1 MKAIQFLGMTA
12 FMAAMLTGC
21 SNDSELAHSNFP
33 DDNIIRVTAGVN
45 GAITRAETLG
55 TELNSDFKFSLT
67 VINKAP
73 LKEGENSNK
82 YTYGNRI
89 FKKETGTEWS
99 CDKILLWQDAKTPV
113 DVAALAPASSSD
125 TFYDSYDFWDEKIT
139 PMEYSITAD
148 QNPQKPENDLLY
160 YYKSNLVPKDA
171 LNSSGKLDIQ
181 FNHAFSMIDINVTL
195 GTEYSQQENP
205 IKEVIVGGSKL
216 KATIDVA
223 NSEGKGV
230 AYASTPGETSTTGEN
245 PETDIIT
252 TPGTFTKATTDEEKS
267 KAAYSCI
274 LIPQKIDANKF
285 KVTLKTSSKTYVW
298 TSPSAITLESGHK
311 YTLELKM
318 GKDKL
323 TAQKGN
329 ISAGSWTEGTESDST
344 LGTK

>member
-45 GAITRAETLG
+45 GAVTRALG
-55 TELNSDFKFSLT
+55 TELNNKFSLT

-73 LKEGENSNK
+73 LKEGEHSNK

-89 FKKETGTEWS
+89 FKKTDSEWICS
-99 CDKILLWQDAKTPV
+99 TILLWQDAETKV
-113 DVAALAPASSSD
+113 DVAALAPAID
-125 TFYDSYDFWDEKIT
+125 NTTFRDSYDFWDEKIT
-139 PMEYSITAD
+139 TMEYSITAD
-148 QNPQKPENDLLY
+148 QKTQSEANDLLY
-160 YYKSNLVPKDA
+160 YYQSDLVPKDA

-195 GTEYSQQENP
+195 GTEYSKKDNP
-205 IKEVIVGGSKL
+205 ISEVIVGGSKL

-223 NSEGKGV
+223 NSEDNGV
-230 AYASTPGETSTTGEN
+230 AYASTKGEN
-245 PETDIIT
+245 PEANIIT
-252 TPGTFTKATTDEEKS
+252 TPGTFTKATTDEENS

-274 LIPQKIDANKF
+274 LIPQTIEANKF

-298 TSPSAITLESGHK
+298 TSPDAITLETGHR

-318 GKDKL
+318 GKDVV

-329 ISAGSWTEGTESDST
+329 ISAGSWTEGTGPDST
-344 LGTK
+344 LETK

>member
-21 SNDSELAHSNFP
+21 SNDSDLAHSNFP

-45 GAITRAETLG
+45 GAVTRADPMG
-55 TELNSDFKFSLT
+55 TVLDSDFSLT

-73 LKEGENSNK
+73 LEEGENSNK
-82 YTYGNRI
+82 YTYGNMI
-89 FKKETGTEWS
+89 FKKTSTEWI

-230 AYASTPGETSTTGEN
+230 AYASTPRETSTTGEN
-245 PETDIIT
+245 PETDITT

-267 KAAYSCI
+267 KVAYSCI
-274 LIPQKIDANKF
+274 LIPQTIDANKF

-298 TSPSAITLESGHK
+298 TSSEAITLETGHK
-311 YTLELKM
+311 YTLALTM

-329 ISAGSWTEGTESDST
+329 ISAGSWTEGIGSGST

>member
-45 GAITRAETLG
+45 GAVTRAETLG

-67 VINKAP
+67 VVNEN
-73 LKEGENSNK
+73 EGTNK
-82 YTYGNRI
+82 YTYRNKI
-89 FKKETGTEWS
+89 FKKTGTEWS
-99 CDKILLWQDAKTPV
+99 CSDILLWQDAETPV
-113 DVAALAPASSSD
+113 AVAALAPVI
-125 TFYDSYDFWDEKIT
+125 DSWEFNNIYSNQDKFKI
-139 PMEYSITAD
+139 MEYVISEN
-148 QNPQKPENDLLY
+148 QNPQKPANDLLY
-160 YYKSNLVPKDA
+160 YYKSDLVPGTELKD
-171 LNSSGKLDIQ
+171 GKLNIQ
-181 FNHAFSMIDINVTL
+181 FNHAFSMIDIIVTL
-195 GTEYSQQENP
+195 GTEYSKKDNP
-205 IKEVIVGGSKL
+205 INEVIVGGSKIRAAL
-216 KATIDVA
+216 DIT
-223 NSEGKGV
+223 NSKGV
-230 AYASTPGETSTTGEN
+230 AYASTMGTN

-252 TPGTFTKATTDEEKS
+252 TPGTFTMAQTDLENS

-274 LIPQKIDANKF
+274 LIPQTIDANKF

-298 TSPSAITLESGHK
+298 TSPDAITLEIGHR
-311 YTLELKM
+311 YTLNLTM

-329 ISAGSWTEGTESDST
+329 ISAGSWTEGTESGST

>member
-33 DDNIIRVTAGVN
+33 ADNIIRVTAGVN
-45 GAITRAETLG
+45 GAVTRVETMG
-55 TELNSDFKFSLT
+55 TELNSNFSLT

-73 LKEGENSNK
+73 LKEGEHSNK

-89 FKKETGTEWS
+89 FKKTGTEWI
-99 CDKILLWQDAKTPV
+99 CNDILLWQDAETKV
-113 DVAALAPASSSD
+113 DVAALAPAID
-125 TFYDSYDFWDEKIT
+125 NTTFRDSYDFWNEKIT
-139 PMEYSITAD
+139 TMEYSISDNQKT
-148 QNPQKPENDLLY
+148 QKPENDLLY
-160 YYKSNLVPKDA
+160 YYKSDLVPKEA
-171 LNSSGKLDIQ
+171 LKSSGKLNIQ
-181 FNHAFSMIDINVTL
+181 FNHAFSMIDIIVTL
-195 GTEYSQQENP
+195 GTEYSNKENP
-205 IKEVIVGGSKL
+205 INEVIVGGSKL

-223 NSEGKGV
+223 NSEGYGV
-230 AYASTPGETSTTGEN
+230 AYPSESGNN
-245 PETDIIT
+245 PETDIT
-252 TPGTFTKATTDEEKS
+252 TIPVTFNKATTDQENS
-267 KAAYSCI
+267 TAVSSCI
-274 LIPQKIDANKF
+274 LIPQTIDANKF

-298 TSPSAITLESGHK
+298 TSPSAITLKSGHK

-329 ISAGSWTEGTESDST
+329 ISAGSWTEGTDSGGT

>member
-21 SNDSELAHSNFP
+21 SNDSDLAHSNFP

-45 GAITRAETLG
+45 GAVTRAETLG
-55 TELNSDFKFSLT
+55 TELNSNFSLT

-73 LKEGENSNK
+73 LDEYESSNK
-82 YTYGNRI
+82 YTYGNMI
-89 FKKETGTEWS
+89 FKKTGTEWF
-99 CDKILLWQDAKTPV
+99 CDEILLWQDAETKV
-113 DVAALAPASSSD
+113 DVAALAPAID
-125 TFYDSYDFWDEKIT
+125 FWTFRDSYDYGNKKIT
-139 PMEYSITAD
+139 TQEYSITAD
-148 QNPQKPENDLLY
+148 QKTQKPENDLLY
-160 YYKSNLVPKDA
+160 YYKSDLVPGTELKD
-171 LNSSGKLDIQ
+171 GKLNIQ
-181 FNHAFSMIDINVTL
+181 FNHAFSMIDIIVTL

-216 KATIDVA
+216 TATIDVA

-230 AYASTPGETSTTGEN
+230 AYASTEGEN

-252 TPGTFTKATTDEEKS
+252 TPGTFTKKTDEEKW

-274 LIPQKIDANKF
+274 LIPQTIEANKF

-298 TSPSAITLESGHK
+298 TSSEDITLETGHR
-311 YTLELKM
+311 YTLALTM

-329 ISAGSWTEGTESDST
+329 ISAVSWTEGTAPDSS

>member
-45 GAITRAETLG
+45 GAVTRGAETLG

-223 NSEGKGV
+223 NSEDNGV
-230 AYASTPGETSTTGEN
+230 AYASTKGEN
-245 PETDIIT
+245 PEANIIT
-252 TPGTFTKATTDEEKS
+252 TPGTFTKATTDEENS

-274 LIPQKIDANKF
+274 LIPQTIGANKF

-298 TSPSAITLESGHK
+298 TSPNAITLETGHR

-329 ISAGSWTEGTESDST
+329 ISAGSWTEGTDSGGT

>member
-21 SNDSELAHSNFP
+21 SNDSDLAHSNFP

-45 GAITRAETLG
+45 GAVTRAETLG
-55 TELNSDFKFSLT
+55 TELNSNFKFSLT
-67 VINKAP
+67 VVNKDT
-73 LKEGENSNK
+73 ENEYNYK
-82 YTYGNRI
+82 YTHENKI
-89 FKKETGTEWS
+89 FQKIGTEWI
-99 CDKILLWQDAKTPV
+99 CNTILLWQDAETPV
-113 DVAALAPASSSD
+113 DVAALAPVID
-125 TFYDSYDFWDEKIT
+125 KDWIFQGILGNQNQFRTL
-139 PMEYSITAD
+139 EYEITAD
-148 QNPQKPENDLLY
+148 QKTQKPENDLLY
-160 YYKSNLVPKDA
+160 YYKSNLVPGTELKD
-171 LNSSGKLDIQ
+171 GKLDIQ

-216 KATIDVA
+216 TATIDVA

-230 AYASTPGETSTTGEN
+230 AYASTEGEN

-252 TPGTFTKATTDEEKS
+252 TPGTFTKAETVEDNS

-274 LIPQKIDANKF
+274 LIPQTIEANKF

-298 TSPSAITLESGHK
+298 TSPSAITLETGHR
-311 YTLELKM
+311 YTLELTM
-318 GKDKL
+318 GKDVV
-323 TAQKGN
+323 TAQNGN
-329 ISAGSWTEGTESDST
+329 ISAGSWTEGTGSGNT

>member
-45 GAITRAETLG
+45 GAVTRAETLG
-55 TELNSDFKFSLT
+55 TELNSNFSLT

-73 LKEGENSNK
+73 LKEGEHSNK

-89 FKKETGTEWS
+89 FKKTGTEWI
-99 CDKILLWQDAKTPV
+99 CNDILLWQDAETKV
-113 DVAALAPASSSD
+113 DVAALAPAID
-125 TFYDSYDFWDEKIT
+125 NTTFRDSYDFWNEKIT
-139 PMEYSITAD
+139 TMEYSITAD
-148 QNPQKPENDLLY
+148 QKTQSVANDLLY
-160 YYKSNLVPKDA
+160 YYKSDLVPKEA
-171 LNSSGKLDIQ
+171 LNASGKLDIQ

-195 GTEYSQQENP
+195 GTEYSQKDNP
-205 IKEVIVGGSKL
+205 ISEVIVGGSKL

-230 AYASTPGETSTTGEN
+230 AYASTEGEN

-252 TPGTFTKATTDEEKS
+252 TPGTFTKATTDEENS
-267 KAAYSCI
+267 EAAYSCI
-274 LIPQKIDANKF
+274 LIPQTIEANKF

-298 TSPSAITLESGHK
+298 TSPSAITLETGHR
-311 YTLELKM
+311 YTLALTM
-318 GKDKL
+318 GRDKL

-329 ISAGSWTEGTESDST
+329 ISAGSWTEGTDSGGT

>member
-33 DDNIIRVTAGVN
+33 ADNIIRVTAGVN
-45 GAITRAETLG
+45 GAVTRALG
-55 TELNSDFKFSLT
+55 TELNNKFSLT

-73 LKEGENSNK
+73 LKEGEHSNK

-89 FKKETGTEWS
+89 FKKTDSEWICS
-99 CDKILLWQDAKTPV
+99 TILLWQDAETKV
-113 DVAALAPASSSD
+113 DVAALAPAID
-125 TFYDSYDFWDEKIT
+125 NTTFRDSYDFWDEKIT
-139 PMEYSITAD
+139 TMEYSITAD
-148 QNPQKPENDLLY
+148 QKTQSEANDLLY
-160 YYKSNLVPKDA
+160 YYQSDLVPKDA

-195 GTEYSQQENP
+195 GTEYSKKDNP
-205 IKEVIVGGSKL
+205 ISEVIVGGSKL

-223 NSEGKGV
+223 NSEDNGV
-230 AYASTPGETSTTGEN
+230 AYASTKGEN
-245 PETDIIT
+245 PEANIIT
-252 TPGTFTKATTDEEKS
+252 TPGTFTKATTDEENS

-274 LIPQKIDANKF
+274 LIPQTIEANKF

-298 TSPSAITLESGHK
+298 TSPNAITLETGHR

-329 ISAGSWTEGTESDST
+329 ISAGSWTEGTDSGGT

>member
-21 SNDSELAHSNFP
+21 SNDSDLAHSNFP

-45 GAITRAETLG
+45 GAVTRAETLG
-55 TELNSDFKFSLT
+55 TELNNNFSLT
-67 VINKAP
+67 VVNKDT
-73 LKEGENSNK
+73 ENEYNYK
-82 YTYGNRI
+82 YTHENRI
-89 FKKETGTEWS
+89 FQKIGTEWI
-99 CDKILLWQDAKTPV
+99 CNTILLWQDAETPV
-113 DVAALAPASSSD
+113 DVAALAPVTDDDMIFFGILNSKNQFQ
-125 TFYDSYDFWDEKIT
+125 TLPYN
-139 PMEYSITAD
+139 ITAD
-148 QNPQKPENDLLY
+148 QKTQKPENDLLY
-160 YYKSNLVPKDA
+160 YYKSNLVPKYA
-171 LNSSGKLDIQ
+171 LNSDGKLDIQ
-181 FNHAFSMIDINVTL
+181 FNHAFSMIDIIVTL

-216 KATIDVA
+216 TATIDVA

-230 AYASTPGETSTTGEN
+230 AYASKEGEN

-252 TPGTFTKATTDEEKS
+252 TPGTFTKAETDEDNS

-274 LIPQKIDANKF
+274 LIPQTIEANKF

-298 TSPSAITLESGHK
+298 TSPTAITLEIGHR
-311 YTLELKM
+311 YTLELTM

-329 ISAGSWTEGTESDST
+329 ISAVSWTKGTGSDST

>member
-21 SNDSELAHSNFP
+21 SNDSDLTHSNFP

-45 GAITRAETLG
+45 GAVTRAEPLG
-55 TELNSDFKFSLT
+55 TELNSNFKFSLT

-82 YTYGNRI
+82 YTYGNMI
-89 FKKETGTEWS
+89 FKKTGTEWI
-99 CDKILLWQDAKTPV
+99 CNDILLWQDAETKV

-223 NSEGKGV
+223 NSEGNV
-230 AYASTPGETSTTGEN
+230 AYASTGTN
-245 PETDIIT
+245 PETDITT

-267 KAAYSCI
+267 KAEYSCI
-274 LIPQKIDANKF
+274 LIPQTIEANKF

-298 TSPSAITLESGHK
+298 TSPSAITLETGHK
-311 YTLELKM
+311 YTLALTM
-318 GKDKL
+318 GRDKL

-329 ISAGSWTEGTESDST
+329 ISAGSWTEGTGSGSS

>member
-21 SNDSELAHSNFP
+21 SNDSDLAHSNFP

-45 GAITRAETLG
+45 GAVTRADPLG

-89 FKKETGTEWS
+89 FKKTGKEWI
-99 CDKILLWQDAKTPV
+99 CNDILLWQDAETKV
-113 DVAALAPASSSD
+113 DVAALAPAID
-125 TFYDSYDFWDEKIT
+125 NTTFRDSYDFWDEKIT
-139 PMEYSITAD
+139 PMEYSISD
-148 QNPQKPENDLLY
+148 NQKTQSEANDLLY
-160 YYKSNLVPKDA
+160 YYKSNLDPGKELKD
-171 LNSSGKLDIQ
+171 GKLDIQ

-195 GTEYSQQENP
+195 GTEYSQKENP
-205 IKEVIVGGSKL
+205 ISEVIVGGSKL
-216 KATIDVA
+216 TATIDVT
-223 NSEGKGV
+223 NSESKGV
-230 AYASTPGETSTTGEN
+230 AYASTGTN
-245 PETDIIT
+245 PEKDIT
-252 TPGTFTKATTDEEKS
+252 TTLGTFTKAETDEEKS

-274 LIPQKIDANKF
+274 LIPQAIEANKF

-298 TSPSAITLESGHK
+298 TSPDAITLETGHR
-311 YTLELKM
+311 YTLNLTM

-329 ISAGSWTEGTESDST
+329 ISAVSWTEGTAPDST

>member
-21 SNDSELAHSNFP
+21 SNDSDLAHSNFP

-45 GAITRAETLG
+45 GAVTRAETLG
-55 TELNSDFKFSLT
+55 TELNSNFKFSLT

-223 NSEGKGV
+223 NSEGNV
-230 AYASTPGETSTTGEN
+230 AYASTGTN
-245 PETDIIT
+245 PETDITT
-252 TPGTFTKATTDEEKS
+252 TPGTFTKAATDEEKS
-267 KAAYSCI
+267 KAEYSCI
-274 LIPQKIDANKF
+274 LIPQTIEANKF

-298 TSPSAITLESGHK
+298 TSPSAITLETGHK
-311 YTLELKM
+311 YTLALTM
-318 GKDKL
+318 GRDKL

-329 ISAGSWTEGTESDST
+329 ISAGSWTEGTGSGSS

>member
-45 GAITRAETLG
+45 GAVTRAETLG
-55 TELNSDFKFSLT
+55 TELNSDIKFSLT

-82 YTYGNRI
+82 YTYGNMI
-89 FKKETGTEWS
+89 FKKTSTEWI
-99 CDKILLWQDAKTPV
+99 CDKILLWQDAETKV

-148 QNPQKPENDLLY
+148 QTTHKPENDLLY

-181 FNHAFSMIDINVTL
+181 FNHAFSMIDIIVTL
-195 GTEYSQQENP
+195 GTEYSNKDNP
-205 IKEVIVGGSKL
+205 INEVIVGGSKL
-216 KATIDVA
+216 KATIDVT
-223 NSEGKGV
+223 NSKGKGV
-230 AYASTPGETSTTGEN
+230 AYASTTGETSTTGEN

-274 LIPQKIDANKF
+274 LIPQTIDANKF

-298 TSPSAITLESGHK
+298 TSPTAITLETGHR
-311 YTLELKM
+311 YTLDLTM
-318 GKDKL
+318 GKDVV
-323 TAQKGN
+323 TAQNGN
-329 ISAGSWTEGTESDST
+329 ISAVSWTEGTGSGST